1 MSESKKVEAGEIVD
15 EQAAGSGGAAAE
27 VEEGTTAEGQ
37 GEGTEGSAEKSLSKE
52 AEIAQWMVE
61 TIRDRGM
68 LRQEEAIEH
77 VRGVYG
83 EAYVFVNEAGNV
95 SLEKEVKKA
104 FRKLHRGRIAWDR
117 DGFFWAWT

>member
-1 MSESKKVEAGEIVD
+1 M
-15 EQAAGSGGAAAE
+15 
-27 VEEGTTAEGQ
+27 
-37 GEGTEGSAEKSLSKE
+37 SKE